1 MPTELEPGQTLTQLP
16 GGIMRI
22 DGFDRAATA
31 LQFLIGQET
40 GHTLE
45 IAGQSIPLE
54 PGVIYF
60 SLEER
65 D

>member
-1 MPTELEPGQTLTQLP
+1 
-16 GGIMRI
+16 MRI